1 MPMTRVTPAL
11 DHLTQTA
18 RADFLRNISHPEMTG
33 PGLPH
38 GFTMNKMLTSK
49 KAAAAD
55 VYTYLQISSLA
66 TIAIP
71 RLSNLRRRL
80 YESDE
85 QLLERATADPAL
97 HGVSKEISANLG
109 SLARDVEDY
118 LIGLLC
124 DTITNLPDPQVSA
137 TLLELWRVREEEF
150 DPDAPGS
157 DLNLNADDVPSTNFD
172 HPQHQMLD
180 LIIDTITARLLKRHG
195 PELLLAWADAVEEA
209 HRQHT

>member
-1 MPMTRVTPAL
+1 VTEAAARFVVLRSGRESRDRLEILTAL
-11 DHLTQTA
+11 ID
-18 RADFLRNISHPEMTG
+18 G
-33 PGLPH
+33 PGFDPL
-38 GFTMNKMLTSK
+38 FRD
-49 KAAAAD
+49 D
-55 VYTYLQISSLA
+55 VIRV
-66 TIAIP
+66 P
-71 RLSNLRRRL
+71 R
-80 YESDE
+80 DH
-85 QLLERATADPAL
+85 PAL
-97 HGVSKEISANLG
+97 HWNCLIEGCDGYIRARELCGNHLIRWREAEAAGVERLEFLRTAVPNLG

-157 DLNLNADDVPSTNFD
+157 DLNLNADDVPTTNFD
-172 HPQHQMLD
+172 HPQHQLLD